1 MEAAELMGS
10 FHNLVARQAGIVL
23 RWRLFLRNCFV
34 ARGNFSGDRLARTDG
49 LSPAKWTFSF
59 GIAHLER
66 TLRPP
71 DQNGFVHDLGKGAQS
86 LLEHVW
92 EDC

>member
-10 FHNLVARQAGIVL
+10 FHNLVARHARIVL

-34 ARGNFSGDRLARTDG
+34 ARGNFSGDGLARTDG
-49 LSPAKWTFSF
+49 LSPAKWMFSF

-71 DQNGFVHDLGKGAQS
+71 
-86 LLEHVW
+86 E
-92 EDC
+92 